1 MSEDL
6 KNLSVLELLLKPELP
21 DVRKVLPEKQVEVPR
36 LSELTGAPVVFTLR
50 GLSYDQVRKVQEKP
64 RSDQAAFGVLYGC
77 VSPKWGA
84 AELLDKT
91 RGIATPVDAIKAR
104 LIPGEI
110 DELYMEIQQL
120 SGYLRRTLGEVKN
133 G

>member
-1 MSEDL
+1 MSENL
-6 KNLSVLELLLKPELP
+6 KSVSVLELLLKPELP

-36 LSELTGAPVVFTLR
+36 LSELAGTPMVFTLR
-50 GLSYDQVRKVQEKP
+50 GLSYDQVRQVQEKP

-77 VSPKWGA
+77 VSPKWGDA
-84 AELLDKT
+84 ALLDKT

>member
-6 KNLSVLELLLKPELP
+6 KSVSVLELLLKPELP

-36 LSELTGAPVVFTLR
+36 LSEFAGSPVVFTLR
-50 GLSYDQVRKVQEKP
+50 GLTYDQVRQVQEKP
-64 RSDQAAFGVLYGC
+64 RSDHAAFGVLYGC
-77 VSPKWGA
+77 VSPKWGDA
-84 AELLDKT
+84 ALLDKT
-91 RGIATPVDAIKAR
+91 KGIATPVDAIKAR
-104 LIPGEI
+104 LISGEI

>member
-1 MSEDL
+1 MSENL
-6 KNLSVLELLLKPELP
+6 KSVSVLELLLKPELP

-36 LSELTGAPVVFTLR
+36 LSELAGEPVVLTLR
-50 GLSYDQVRKVQEKP
+50 GLSYDQVRQVQEKP

-77 VSPKWGA
+77 VSPKWGDA
-84 AELLDKT
+84 ALLDRT

>member
-21 DVRKVLPEKQVEVPR
+21 DVRKVLPEKKVEVPR
-36 LSELTGAPVVFTLR
+36 LSELAGAPVVFTLR
-50 GLSYDQVRKVQEKP
+50 GLSYDQVRQVQEKP

-77 VSPKWGA
+77 VSPKWGDA
-84 AELLDKT
+84 SLLDKT
-91 RGIATPVDAIKAR
+91 KGIATPVDAIKAR
-104 LIPGEI
+104 LISGEI

>member
-6 KNLSVLELLLKPELP
+6 KSVSVLELLLKPELP

-36 LSELTGAPVVFTLR
+36 LSELAGEPVVFTLR
-50 GLSYDQVRKVQEKP
+50 GLSYDQVRQVQEKP
-64 RSDQAAFGVLYGC
+64 RSDQAAFGVLHGC
-77 VSPKWGA
+77 VSPKWGDA
-84 AELLDKT
+84 ALLDKT
-91 RGIATPVDAIKAR
+91 KGIATPIDAIKAR
-104 LIPGEI
+104 LISGEI

>member
-6 KNLSVLELLLKPELP
+6 KSVSVLDLLLKPELP

-50 GLSYDQVRKVQEKP
+50 GLSYDKVRKVQEKP

>member
-1 MSEDL
+1 MSENL
-6 KNLSVLELLLKPELP
+6 KSVSVLELLLKPELP

-36 LSELTGAPVVFTLR
+36 LSELAGEPVVFTLR

-77 VSPKWGA
+77 VSPKWGDA
-84 AELLDKT
+84 ALLDKSKD
-91 RGIATPVDAIKAR
+91 IATPVDAIKAR
-104 LIPGEI
+104 LISGEI